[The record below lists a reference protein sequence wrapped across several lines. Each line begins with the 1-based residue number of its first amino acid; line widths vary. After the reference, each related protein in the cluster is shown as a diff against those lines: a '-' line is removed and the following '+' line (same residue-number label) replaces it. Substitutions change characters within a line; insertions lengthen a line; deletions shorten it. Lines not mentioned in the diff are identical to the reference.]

1 MTHPCE
7 EAAMSTPEAKIGD
20 LPPRPSTPT
29 TRWPGRRSKMWFH
42 MMARK
47 PITDQRVNP

>member
-7 EAAMSTPEAKIGD
+7 EAAMTTPEAKIGD

-29 TRWPGRRSKMWFH
+29 T
-42 MMARK
+42 A
-47 PITDQRVNP
+47 